1 MKKQYQAPITRTVK
15 LLHQGH
21 LMTGSP
27 TRNILGDPTSNGLPT
42 GVGSTSDVADPFG
55 GNGQDGNSTRSRE
68 FDWFE

>member
-27 TRNILGDPTSNGLPT
+27 TRSITGSPTSNGLPT
-42 GVGSTSDVADPFG
+42 DVVNTSDAG
-55 GNGQDGNSTRSRE
+55 DGIFDMGHGYGTNRARE
-68 FDWFE
+68 FDWGE